1 MPNNNENNSNEIY
14 KSVIDSVDLYSG
26 NPYKEERSLD
36 DLYMSYKSSD
46 NSLNDNQKI
55 ESVESNYNLNDI
67 EKVTLKQLDSL
78 FQNSKINQLI
88 DNEITSGHKEIK
100 DFYKQQSDE
109 INKFKNYIDNNT
121 SEIIDKYNL
130 QEGYNSQTG
139 SIENYD
145 TLIGDFTYSGTRQ
158 IQEEMYYNLSDEAKN
173 ILKQSTEIKESTI
186 ETGREVYE
194 TKLNYEY
201 ENENDF
207 DSLNIKN
214 RLSKYIDNYDKIQ
227 NDIEKIS
234 SIQKKDLSDINYSLN
249 DDMNGIKI
257 YSEKNDSTYTV
268 IHREN
273 FESEPIIENNIIN
286 PLNNQNNSDNI
297 DNEIA
302 NKLGYLTD
310 DNGTNDFSNNQNEPI
325 VINEIGHNKVKNIN
339 NYPINFKINNK
350 NYKYTVSSTK
360 APKEFIKHI
369 ENNNSA
375 KNILHSDLKHSVLKQ
390 DQSKN
395 LKTNQT
401 LENNDMKNF
410 EDFKKEHEKKQTKEQ
425 SL

>member
-1 MPNNNENNSNEIY
+1 MPNNSEEIY
-14 KSVIDSVDLYSG
+14 KSVIDSVNMYSS
-26 NPYKEERSLD
+26 NPYEEDQSLE
-36 DLYMSYKSSD
+36 DLYMSYNSSD
-46 NSLNDNQKI
+46 NTLNDNQKMK
-55 ESVESNYNLNDI
+55 SFESNYNLNDI

-88 DNEITSGHKEIK
+88 YNEVTAGHKEIK
-100 DFYKQQSDE
+100 EFYKQQPDE
-109 INKFKNYIDNNT
+109 INKFKTYVHNNT

-130 QEGYNSQTG
+130 EEGYNSRTG
-139 SIENYD
+139 SFENYD
-145 TLIGDFTYSGTRQ
+145 TLIKDFTYSGTRQ
-158 IQEEMYYNLSDEAKN
+158 IQEKLYYNLSDEAKKV
-173 ILKQSTEIKESTI
+173 LKQATEIKESTI
-186 ETGREVYE
+186 ETEREVDE
-194 TKLNYEY
+194 TKLMYEY

-214 RLSKYIDNYDKIQ
+214 RLSIYIENFDKIQ
-227 NDIEKIS
+227 NDIEQIG
-234 SIQKKDLSDINYSLN
+234 SIQSDNLSDINYSLT

-257 YSEKNDSTYTV
+257 YGEKNDSSYTV
-268 IHREN
+268 IQRET
-273 FESEPIIENNIIN
+273 FESEPIIENSIIN

-310 DNGTNDFSNNQNEPI
+310 DNGTNDFSNNQDEPI
-325 VINEIGHNKVKNIN
+325 MINEIGHNKVKNIN
-339 NYPINFKINNK
+339 NYPMNFKVNNK

-360 APKEFIKHI
+360 TPKEFIKHI

-375 KNILHSDLKHSVLKQ
+375 KNILHSDLKYLVLKQ

-401 LENNDMKNF
+401 LDNNNMKNF
-410 EDFKKEHEKKQTKEQ
+410 EEFKKEHEKNQTKEQ

>member
-1 MPNNNENNSNEIY
+1 MQNNSEEIY
-14 KSVIDSVDLYSG
+14 KSVIDSVNMYSS
-26 NPYKEERSLD
+26 NPYEEDQSLE
-36 DLYMSYKSSD
+36 DLYMSYNSSD
-46 NSLNDNQKI
+46 NTLNDNQEI
-55 ESVESNYNLNDI
+55 ETFESNYNLNDI

-88 DNEITSGHKEIK
+88 DNEVTTGHKEIK
-100 DFYKQQSDE
+100 EFYKQQPDE
-109 INKFKNYIDNNT
+109 INKFKTYVHNNT

-130 QEGYNSQTG
+130 EEGYNSRTG
-139 SIENYD
+139 SFENYD
-145 TLIGDFTYSGTRQ
+145 TLINDFTYSGTRQ

-173 ILKQSTEIKESTI
+173 ILKQATEIKESTI
-186 ETGREVYE
+186 ETGREVHE
-194 TKLNYEY
+194 TKLKYEY

-214 RLSKYIDNYDKIQ
+214 GLSIYIENFDKIQ
-227 NDIEKIS
+227 NDIEKIG
-234 SIQKKDLSDINYSLN
+234 SIQKNNLSDINYSLT

-257 YSEKNDSTYTV
+257 YGEKNDSSYTV
-268 IHREN
+268 IHRET

-310 DNGTNDFSNNQNEPI
+310 DNGANDFSNNQNEPI

-339 NYPINFKINNK
+339 NYPMNFKVNNK

-360 APKEFIKHI
+360 TPKEFIKHV

-375 KNILHSDLKHSVLKQ
+375 KNILHSDLKYSVLKQ

-401 LENNDMKNF
+401 LDNNNMKNF
-410 EDFKKEHEKKQTKEQ
+410 EEFKKDHEKKQTKEQ